1 MDAHGFVRITG
12 RVNDM
17 IIRGGENLFP
27 AEIENVVIAHPGVVE
42 VAVIGVPD
50 PFWGEVAIAF
60 LRAKTRFGVDVDAR
74 LYFSKDKQSSDA
86 AWASA
91 SEKLGDLRSGKA
103 SKVAFD

>member
-17 IIRGGENLFP
+17 IICGGENLFP

-50 PFWGEVAIAF
+50 PFLGRGRDRIPARKDVA
-60 LRAKTRFGVDVDAR
+60 K
-74 LYFSKDKQSSDA
+74 K
-86 AWASA
+86 
-91 SEKLGDLRSGKA
+91 EKAVIRR
-103 SKVAFD
+103 